1 MRNIMILSTSFLLVI
16 LAGCASAPIFEG
28 NGSQALKSES
38 EFGVLTAQ
46 PDVYQGRAV
55 KLAGRIVGVESTNGG
70 TLVSAEWLPYPD
82 VEYVGPNEMERV
94 RDRKFTIFYPGTLDA
109 KGRQYGNKLLVVGK
123 VGDPQSISSRGA
135 PYVMAKCLHVWKT
148 GNDAIE
154 IQPDDEFIGY
164 PVVEETYCSE
174 T

>member
-1 MRNIMILSTSFLLVI
+1 MRNIMILSTSLLWVI
-16 LAGCASAPIFEG
+16 VSGCASAPIFEG
-28 NGSQALKSES
+28 NGSHTLKSES

-82 VEYVGPNEMERV
+82 VEYVGPNEMARGGG
-94 RDRKFTIFYPGTLDA
+94 KFTIFYPGKLDA
-109 KGRQYGNKLLVVGK
+109 AGRQYGNKLLVVGK
-123 VGDPQSISSRGA
+123 VDKTQSMSARGA
-135 PYVMAKCLHVWKT
+135 PHVMAKCLHVWKT
-148 GNDAIE
+148 GADEIE
-154 IQPDDEFIGY
+154 IQPDDEFIGH
-164 PVVEETYCSE
+164 PVSEETYCSE